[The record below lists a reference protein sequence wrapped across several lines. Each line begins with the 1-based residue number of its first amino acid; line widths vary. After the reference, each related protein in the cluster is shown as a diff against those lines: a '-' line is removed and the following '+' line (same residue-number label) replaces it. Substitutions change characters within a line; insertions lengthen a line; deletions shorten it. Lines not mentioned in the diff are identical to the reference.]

1 MANPIYNPPN
11 PPIASQ
17 NPILNSPVV
26 QQLKKQYGNIP
37 PKDIAMQLAKQRG
50 IDPAQVESLAKRL
63 GITN

>member
-1 MANPIYNPPN
+1 MANPIYNT

-26 QQLKKQYGNIP
+26 QQLKKQYGDIP
-37 PKDIAMQLAKQRG
+37 PRDIAMQLAKQRG